1 MPLWY
6 YVQPKSSEK
15 CGPLADDAIRD
26 LFFSGAIPSKTL
38 VWREGFADWIPA
50 SDAFLVAG
58 ASSDVPSAPVP
69 EGLCGWLR
77 FLATGLLVFAVL
89 FCWCLWPIA
98 LFPAAAALYRA
109 ASAFD
114 ALPAVPSSVLPAL
127 RHLAAALAAAGWA
140 LILLLVLLCVFFLL
154 LAAGVLVP

>member
-6 YVQPKSSEK
+6 YVQPKTTEK
-15 CGPLADDAIRD
+15 RGPLADDAIRD
-26 LFFSGAIPSKTL
+26 LFFSGTLPSDAL
-38 VWREGFADWIPA
+38 VWREGLADWVRA

-58 ASSDVPSAPVP
+58 ASADVPSAPVP
-69 EGLCGWLR
+69 EGLCGWMR
-77 FLATGLLVFAVL
+77 FLATSLLVFAVL

-109 ASAFD
+109 ASAFA

-127 RHLAAALAAAGWA
+127 RHLASAFAAAGWA
-140 LILLLVLLCVFFLL
+140 VVLLLVILCILFLGA
-154 LAAGVLVP
+154 AAGVLLP

>member
-26 LFFSGAIPSKTL
+26 LFFSGALPSNAL

-58 ASSDVPSAPVP
+58 ASSAAPSAPLP
-69 EGLCGWLR
+69 EGLCGWMR
-77 FLATGLLVFAVL
+77 FLALVLLVFAVL

-98 LFPAAAALYRA
+98 LFPAAAALFRA

-114 ALPAVPSSVLPAL
+114 ALPAVPPSLLPAL
-127 RHLAAALAAAGWA
+127 RHLAAALAATGWA
-140 LILLLVLLCVFFLL
+140 VILFLVILCIFFLAAAAAA
-154 LAAGVLVP
+154 LAP